1 MSDQVLSCDVAV
13 VGGGPAGSTCAGL
26 LASRGR
32 DVVLLERFAMP
43 RAKPCAGGLSAAALG
58 ALPGEV
64 SSVLERE
71 FHMLRVVSL
80 DGRQVEW
87 SSTRPFMF
95 TAYRE
100 QLDWLL
106 WQRASASGA
115 RTIDARAVSSVERDV
130 RGVVMSGTG
139 FTLRAKYVV
148 GADGA
153 SSIVRRALGFGK
165 ARHVAAGMVAD
176 VPVASCGAR
185 SGEPVVELLVGL
197 GRGVYGWVFP
207 FRETLSVGVEWH
219 YPSAR
224 RNQAFRKVLGRVDV
238 DPVRVRPYSHAIPS
252 IPSDGRVAHGGAL
265 LIGDAA
271 GMCDPLTG
279 EGVRNAVVAGTVAAD
294 VLDEALSSADGRL
307 DAYQAWFEREMLVEL
322 KAAMRFLRVATRLEG
337 AGLLVLERQE
347 RARRAAMA
355 LLRGDLTYS
364 GILNA
369 LKPGGGLLKAL
380 FEVAS

>member
-1 MSDQVLSCDVAV
+1 VSEQVLSCDVAV

-26 LASRGR
+26 LASRGH

-43 RAKPCAGGLSAAALG
+43 REKPCAGGLSAAALG
-58 ALPGEV
+58 ALPEEV
-64 SSVLERE
+64 SSIVQRE
-71 FHMLRVVSL
+71 FNTLRVASL

-87 SSTRPFMF
+87 SSARPFMF
-95 TAYRE
+95 TAHRE

-115 RTIDARAVSSVERDV
+115 RTIDARPVNDV
-130 RGVVMSGTG
+130 VHDVQGIVLSGTG
-139 FTLRAKYVV
+139 FTLRARYVV

-153 SSIVRRALGFGK
+153 SSIVRRSLCFGK

-176 VPVASCGAR
+176 VPVSSCGANL
-185 SGEPVVELLVGL
+185 GEPAVELLVGL

-207 FRETLSVGVEWH
+207 FLDTLSVGVEWH

-224 RNQAFRKVLGRVDV
+224 RHQAFRKVLARVDV
-238 DPVRVRPYSHAIPS
+238 DPVSVRRYSHPIPS
-252 IPSDGRVAHGGAL
+252 LPSDGRVAHGNAL

-294 VLDEALSSADGRL
+294 VLDEALASREGRL
-307 DAYQAWFEREMLVEL
+307 DAYQTWFEREMLVEL
-322 KAAMRFLRVATRLEG
+322 KAAMRFLSVATRLES
-337 AGLLVLERQE
+337 AGLRVLERQE
-347 RARRAAMA
+347 RARRASMS

-364 GILNA
+364 GILNS
-369 LKPGGGLLKAL
+369 LKSGGGLLRAL
-380 FEVAS
+380 SEVVS